1 MPNPVWLLGYLAGH
15 LAQVAQVICP
25 SVRQRQLFLLGVTL
39 FKRITSALCQI
50 ARTRCRCC
58 GLS

>member
-1 MPNPVWLLGYLAGH
+1 MPNPVWLIGYLVGH